1 MITTRKI
8 FRPLIEKRK
17 RHQATI
23 AMPNGLHQQLGQHTR
38 CSSRLHAAAPVCA
51 NPGVDTGACLID
63 AGFSF
68 SPPDGPR
75 SGSLLTTFRM
85 NTCKSVSKQ
94 RTLTIFRINTCEKPG
109 GGVVQ

>member
-63 AGFSF
+63 VDLLDSKGVDFL
-68 SPPDGPR
+68 R
-75 SGSLLTTFRM
+75 SDKEFAR
-85 NTCKSVSKQ
+85 V
-94 RTLTIFRINTCEKPG
+94 
-109 GGVVQ
+109 